1 MRRRDL
7 VQLVCAS
14 ALLHPTRLAS
24 QVSGRTRRVGWV
36 ETWTLLARNDWGEVA
51 EHLQPLGWTRG
62 VNVRVE
68 MNVATNAAHLPV
80 LARDAVAARPDLIV
94 TSGTPAT
101 LAVLAETRS
110 LPVLFFEIADPVGNG
125 IVSNLSRPGGNVT
138 GFTTFEPSLGGKWL
152 QLLKE
157 IDPQVRRAAI
167 LFNPETARNRAS
179 PFVREFEAV
188 ATSLS
193 IEPILAFAQDASGI
207 EPVIAALAASPG
219 GALLVLPDVFT
230 FSQRRLIV
238 DLAEQYRVPA
248 IYGTHYM
255 AATGGLLAY
264 GPTTEGLHQGL
275 ASYMDRILRG
285 ANPGELPVQAPT
297 RYELVVNLGTAKAL
311 GLTVPPSLIAAADE
325 VIE

>member
-7 VQLVCAS
+7 VQLLCAS
-14 ALLHPTRLAS
+14 ALLGPTPAAAQL
-24 QVSGRTRRVGWV
+24 SGRIRRVGWV

-51 EHLQPLGWTRG
+51 EHLQSLGWTRG
-62 VNVRVE
+62 VNVQVN
-68 MNVATNAAHLPV
+68 MHVATALAQLPV
-80 LARDAVAARPDLIV
+80 LAREAVAAHPDLIV
-94 TSGTPAT
+94 ANGTPAT

-110 LPVLFFEIADPVGNG
+110 IPVLFLEVADPVGNG

-157 IDPQVRRAAI
+157 LDPKVRRAAI
-167 LFNPETARNRAS
+167 LFNPETARNRSS
-179 PFVREFEAV
+179 PFVHEFEAV
-188 ATSLS
+188 AASLL
-193 IEPILAFAQDASGI
+193 IEPILTFAQDASGI
-207 EPVIAALAASPG
+207 EPVVADLASAPG

-230 FSQRRLIV
+230 FAQRRLIV

-248 IYGTHYM
+248 IYGSRYM

-264 GPTTEGLHQGL
+264 GPTTEGLHQGV

-311 GLTVPPSLIAAADE
+311 GLTVPPTLIAAADDVLE
-325 VIE
+325 

>member
-7 VQLVCAS
+7 VQLLCAS
-14 ALLHPTRLAS
+14 ALLCPTQPEA
-24 QVSGRTRRVGWV
+24 QVSGRIRRVGWV
-36 ETWTLLARNDWGEVA
+36 ETYTLLARNDWGEVA

-62 VNVRVE
+62 GNVRVE
-68 MNVATNAAHLPV
+68 MHVATTPAQLTV
-80 LARDAVAARPDLIV
+80 LAREAVAARPDLIV
-94 TSGTPAT
+94 TNGTPAT

-110 LPVLFFEIADPVGNG
+110 IPVLFFEIADPAGNG
-125 IVSNLSRPGGNVT
+125 IVSNLSHPGGNVT

-157 IDPQVRRAAI
+157 IDPQVKRAAI
-167 LFNPETARNRAS
+167 LFNPETVPNRAS

-188 ATSLS
+188 AASLS
-193 IEPILAFAQDASGI
+193 IEPILALAQDASGI
-207 EPVIAALAASPG
+207 EPVITALAAEPG

-230 FSQRRLIV
+230 FAQRRLIA

-248 IYGTHYM
+248 IYGTRYM

-264 GPTTEGLHQGL
+264 GPTTAGLHQGL
-275 ASYMDRILRG
+275 ASYMDRVLRG

-311 GLTVPPSLIAAADE
+311 GLAIPPSLIAAADE

>member
-7 VQLVCAS
+7 VQLLCAS
-14 ALLHPTRLAS
+14 VLLRPTQPAA
-24 QVSGRTRRVGWV
+24 QAFGRIRRVGWV
-36 ETWTLLARNDWGEVA
+36 ETWTLLARNDWGDVA

-62 VNVRVE
+62 GNVRVE
-68 MNVATNAAHLPV
+68 MHVATNPAQLSG
-80 LARDAVAARPDLIV
+80 LAREAVAARPDLIV
-94 TSGTPAT
+94 ANGTPAT
-101 LAVLAETRS
+101 LAVLAETRNI
-110 LPVLFFEIADPVGNG
+110 PVLFFEIADPVGNG
-125 IVSNLSRPGGNVT
+125 IVSNLSHPGGNVT

-157 IDPQVRRAAI
+157 IDPQVKRAAI

-188 ATSLS
+188 AASLS

-207 EPVIAALAASPG
+207 EPVLAALAAAPG

-230 FSQRRLIV
+230 YSQRRLIV

-248 IYGTHYM
+248 IYGTRYM
-255 AATGGLLAY
+255 ATTGGLLAY
-264 GPTTEGLHQGL
+264 GPTAEGLHQGL

-311 GLTVPPSLIAAADE
+311 GLAIPPSLVAAADE